1 MNALLKYLSEAHTAA
16 EIYKYNIDERIN
28 ICIGNV
34 SCDMD
39 SAIGA
44 IILGYYMTHKDRYFD
59 DYGNYE
65 NFWIPV
71 INCAR
76 KEIEARIDIA
86 FHLKTHGIDIEKLV
100 YIDDLDINY
109 YSDNNLLKLAI
120 IDHNKLDLSQEKWSE
135 SVVFILDHHVDMKD
149 HPKAHKILQF
159 CGSACSMGINLIFE
173 DNLDE
178 EILTKEICQ
187 FFISAILI
195 DTENFKPS
203 LKGTKWGE
211 PDELAIFKINR
222 VIMRNYYN
230 DLLNKKTDR
239 KLNLDL
245 GLELMLKKDYK
256 NYKWKNCIAGIS
268 VIFNP
273 MHEIMSHFGVDEL
286 IEKIKKRMLEND
298 LNIFCIISQTY
309 LKSGE
314 AFRELMIYDK
324 DSDRLNKVTT
334 QFEKLCQYPI
344 QKKKFTGFSKNFYFY
359 IFKDESVSR
368 KKVEPILKDIFDS
381 I

>member
-1 MNALLKYLSEAHTAA
+1 MNSLLKFLDEAHTAA
-16 EIYKYNIDERIN
+16 DIYKSRIDDKIN

-44 IILGYYMTHKDRYFD
+44 IILAYYMTHKDHYFD

-76 KEIEARIDIA
+76 KEIEARIDIS
-86 FHLKTHGIDIEKLV
+86 FHLKTHGINPHKLV

-120 IDHNKLDLSQEKWSE
+120 IDHNKLDLSQEKWRN
-135 SVVFILDHHVDMKD
+135 SVVFIVDHHVDMKD
-149 HPKAHKILQF
+149 HPDAEKVLQF
-159 CGSACSMGINLIFE
+159 CGSACSMAINLIFE
-173 DNLDE
+173 NKMED
-178 EILTKEICQ
+178 EILTSEICQ
-187 FFISAILI
+187 FFVPAILI

-211 PDELAIFKINR
+211 PDELAIFRINR
-222 VIMRNYYN
+222 VMMRNYYN

-239 KLNLDL
+239 KLNLEL

-256 NYKWKNCIAGIS
+256 NYQWKNCIAGIS

-273 MHEIMSHFGVDEL
+273 LHEIMSHFGVDDL
-286 IEKIKKRMLEND
+286 IVKLKKRMMDNE
-298 LNIFCIISQTY
+298 LNIFCIIAQTY
-309 LKSGE
+309 SKTGS
-314 AFRELMIYDK
+314 AYRELMIYDE
-324 DSDRLNKVTT
+324 DSKRLNEISSA
-334 QFEKLCQYPI
+334 FEKQCNYPI
-344 QKKKFTGFSKNFYFY
+344 QKKKFTGFSKNFSFY

-368 KKVEPILKDIFDS
+368 KKVEPILKDIFEGL
-381 I
+381 

>member
-1 MNALLKYLSEAHTAA
+1 MNSLLKYLNEAHTAA
-16 EIYKYNIDERIN
+16 EIYKFNLDERIN

-86 FHLKTHGIDIEKLV
+86 FHFKTHGIDIEKLV
-100 YIDDLDINY
+100 YIDDIDFNY
-109 YSDNNLLKLAI
+109 YSDNNLLKLSI
-120 IDHNKLDLSQEKWSE
+120 IDHNKLDLSQEKWNE

-149 HPKAHKILQF
+149 HPKAEKILQF
-159 CGSACSMGINLIFE
+159 CGSACSMVINLIFE
-173 DNLDE
+173 NNLDE

-203 LKGTKWGE
+203 LKNTKWGE
-211 PDELAIFKINR
+211 PDELAMFRINR

-230 DLLNKKTDR
+230 DLINKKTDR

-273 MHEIMSHFGVDEL
+273 LHEVMSHFGVDEL
-286 IEKIKKRMLEND
+286 IAKIKNRMVEND
-298 LNIFCIISQTY
+298 LNIFCIIAQTY
-309 LKSGE
+309 LKTGE
-314 AFRELMIYDK
+314 AYRELMIYDK
-324 DSDRLNKVTT
+324 DSDRLNIITT
-334 QFEKLCQYPI
+334 KFEKECNYPI
-344 QKKKFTGFSKNFYFY
+344 QKKKFTGFAKNFSFY

-368 KKVEPILKDIFDS
+368 KKIEPILKDIFDS

>member
-1 MNALLKYLSEAHTAA
+1 MNSLQKYLKEAHTAA
-16 EIYKYNIDERIN
+16 EIYKNEIDERIN

-59 DYGNYE
+59 DYGNYD

-76 KEIEARIDIA
+76 KEIEARIDIC
-86 FHLKTHGIDIEKLV
+86 FHLKTYGIEIDKLV
-100 YIDDLDINY
+100 FINDINLHY
-109 YSDNNLLKLAI
+109 YSNNNLLKLAI
-120 IDHNKLDLSQEKWSE
+120 IDHNKLDISQENLSR

-149 HPKAHKILQF
+149 HPKAEKILQF
-159 CGSACSMGINLIFE
+159 CGSACSMAINLIFE
-173 DNLDE
+173 NNLDE
-178 EILTKEICQ
+178 EILTKEICH

-203 LKGTKWGE
+203 LKNTKWGE
-211 PDELAIFKINR
+211 PDELAMFRINR

-230 DLLNKKTDR
+230 DLINKKTDR
-239 KLNLDL
+239 KLNLEL
-245 GLELMLKKDYK
+245 GLDLMLRKDYK
-256 NYKWKNCIAGIS
+256 NYEWKNCVAGIS

-273 MHEIMSHFGVDEL
+273 MHEVMSHFGVDEL
-286 IEKIKKRMLEND
+286 TTKIKERMIEND
-298 LNIFCIISQTY
+298 LVIYCIIAQTY
-309 LKSGE
+309 LRTGE
-314 AFRELMIYDK
+314 AYRELMIYDK
-324 DSDRLNKVTT
+324 DSERLKMITT
-334 QFEKLCQYPI
+334 KFENLCNYPI
-344 QKKKFTGFSKNFYFY
+344 QKKKFTGFSKNFNFY

-368 KKVEPILKDIFDS
+368 KKIEPILKEIFES